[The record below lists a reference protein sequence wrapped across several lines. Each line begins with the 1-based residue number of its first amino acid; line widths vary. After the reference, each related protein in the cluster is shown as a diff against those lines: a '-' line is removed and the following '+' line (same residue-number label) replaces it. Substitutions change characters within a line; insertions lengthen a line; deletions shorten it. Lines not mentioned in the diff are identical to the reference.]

1 MGDVTQAVQSKAL
14 TVSRVVVNIV
24 WYLSLFAL
32 ILALGLAILM
42 QTTEFGVAFVRLPV
56 TVNIEDAMDGSPRLT
71 LHDKGSLPIWG
82 FENLRVEATTL
93 PGLSYSMVMPVILLF
108 GLLWIL
114 YHLRELLRALTR
126 VGPFAPENPGR
137 IRRIGWALVAAGP
150 VFGLFM
156 FLYGTIYVH
165 FLDIPGAQIEVPIDV
180 HPFVILTG
188 LIVLVISQVFEM
200 GVRLQREQDLTV

>member
-1 MGDVTQAVQSKAL
+1 
-14 TVSRVVVNIV
+14 
-24 WYLSLFAL
+24 
-32 ILALGLAILM
+32 
-42 QTTEFGVAFVRLPV
+42 
-56 TVNIEDAMDGSPRLT
+56 
-71 LHDKGSLPIWG
+71 
-82 FENLRVEATTL
+82 
-93 PGLSYSMVMPVILLF
+93 MPVLLLL

-126 VGPFAPENPGR
+126 VGPFAPDNPGR
-137 IRRIGWALVAAGP
+137 IRKIGWALVAAGP

-156 FLYGTIYVH
+156 FLYGTIYVR
-165 FLDIPGAQIEVPIDV
+165 FLDIPGAQIEVPVDV